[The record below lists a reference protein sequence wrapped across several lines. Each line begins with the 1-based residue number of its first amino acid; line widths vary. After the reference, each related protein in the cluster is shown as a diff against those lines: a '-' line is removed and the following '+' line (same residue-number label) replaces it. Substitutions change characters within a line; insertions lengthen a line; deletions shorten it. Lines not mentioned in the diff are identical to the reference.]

1 MIKKYFII
9 LLLISIGCNQSK
21 NDTYKEERIA
31 FFNDILAD
39 TSQFQKPVYISK
51 NGYFTKFEGF
61 KSIESGDE
69 DLSFDNLTRNQF
81 LACLFKVKDTLL
93 FEEQW
98 KEKFEITTL
107 QSDSIKI
114 LDLDYTQLEKSRLNF
129 KNKEG
134 KIIPIYTFVKPY
146 FNSNK
151 TKAFLQVKFFGTELW
166 NLYEKENNK
175 WIYKKRLSILMY
187 D

>member
-1 MIKKYFII
+1 MKKTYFIFLG
-9 LLLISIGCNQSK
+9 LLLISCNQSK
-21 NDTYKEERIA
+21 NNIYKEERIA
-31 FFNDILAD
+31 FFNAILAD
-39 TSQFQKPVYISK
+39 STQFLKPVYISK
-51 NGYFTKFEGF
+51 NGYFTKFKGF
-61 KSIESGDE
+61 TSIENE
-69 DLSFDNLTRNQF
+69 DLSFDKLTRNQF
-81 LACLFKVKDTLL
+81 LASLFKEKDTLR
-93 FEEQW
+93 FEEQL

-175 WIYKKRLSILMY
+175 WIYKKRLNILMY